1 MIPIQI
7 FLILLLIAAFL
18 LYWKVFQNRF
28 FNRIVLLAAFLITV
42 FFVLYPSI
50 STRIAN
56 WLGVG
61 RGTDL
66 IIYLSIVIM
75 IFVMLMMYAKIKKL
89 EEMITTLM
97 RKDAVKENNTNDAG

>member
-1 MIPIQI
+1 MIRIQI
-7 FLILLLIAAFL
+7 FLLLFLLAAFL

-28 FNRIVLLAAFLITV
+28 LNRLLLAGAFVLTSV
-42 FFVLYPSI
+42 FVLYPSL

-66 IIYLSIVIM
+66 ILYLSIVFLM
-75 IFVMLMMYAKIKKL
+75 FVLLLMYSKIKKL
-89 EEMITTLM
+89 EEMITALTRDKAL
-97 RKDAVKENNTNDAG
+97 KESTDDDTQ